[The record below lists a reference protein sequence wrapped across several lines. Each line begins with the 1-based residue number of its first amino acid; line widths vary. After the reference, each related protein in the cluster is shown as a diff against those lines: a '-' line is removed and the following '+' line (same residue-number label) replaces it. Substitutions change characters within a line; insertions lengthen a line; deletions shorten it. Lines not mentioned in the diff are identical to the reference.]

1 MEFAPTK
8 RKGWSLRAKPSPS
21 TLTKDG
27 WETVVGETSVS
38 ETVGVVM
45 GAGDTLQAKRNI
57 EISRGTIRPW
67 MLLDL
72 AFMNTPY
79 ELCRNPHKIY
89 FIPK

>member
-8 RKGWSLRAKPSPS
+8 RKGWSLSVKPSPS

-57 EISRGTIRPW
+57 EINRGTISIW

-79 ELCRNPHKIY
+79 E
-89 FIPK
+89 